1 MPMWIEWTIAT
12 RFLREGKSQST
23 LILVGIA
30 VGVAVIVFLTALITG
45 LQGNIVNRTL
55 GTQAHIKVQPT
66 EEANR
71 VLAPADGSVHLV
83 LESKRAQRLRSI
95 NNWQQVRDVLD
106 ALPRVTA
113 VSPVISG
120 PAFAR
125 RGEALESVALVGI
138 DAARYQ
144 RIIPIADDIV
154 AGRFRIGAGEAVV
167 GSQLARDLGLR
178 VGDKL
183 RLDGGQGRDSVV
195 NVAGIFELG
204 VRELDARYVYLDMKQ
219 AQSLLDLPGAAT
231 IIDVTVD
238 DIFAAREVAARIARL
253 TGLKAESWME
263 TNAQLMN
270 ALRSQSLSTRMIS
283 VFVALSVALGIAS
296 VLSVSVVQR
305 TRDRH
310 PARDGHHPAA
320 DAAGVPGAG
329 RAVRPGRVAGRRSG
343 RLRHGDGVQ
352 HLRPEAVLHP
362 GGSVAAGGR
371 LGTGHGHRDRL
382 RGDPGAPR
390 RRPRPGGGDPPCLT
404 ATPARTCC
412 ACRACAR
419 ATTSASRPRWK
430 CCTASTCACN
440 ATISRRWWVRRAPAR
455 APCSTSSACSTH
467 PPPANCSCSAKP
479 PATWTM
485 PAAPPCAVVR
495 SASCSSSTT

>member
-1 MPMWIEWTIAT
+1 MWIEWTIAT
-12 RFLREGKSQST
+12 RFLREGRVQST

-45 LQGNIVNRTL
+45 LQSNIINRTL

-66 EEANR
+66 EEFNR
-71 VLAPADGSVHLV
+71 VLPPPPGSAQLL

-113 VSPVISG
+113 VSPLISG

-125 RGEALESVALVGI
+125 RGEALQSVALVGI
-138 DAARYQ
+138 DPPRYL
-144 RIIPIADDIV
+144 RIIPVQDDIV
-154 AGRFRIGAGEAVV
+154 AGSFRVGAGNAVI
-167 GSQLARDLGLR
+167 GRQLAKDLGMR

-231 IIDVTVD
+231 VIDVTVD
-238 DIFAAREVAARIARL
+238 DIFAAQAVAERIARL

-263 TNAQLMN
+263 TNGQLMN

-305 TRDRH
+305 TREIGILRAMGTTRRQMLGVFLVQGAVFGLAGSLLGGAAGYGLVAAFNTFGPKLFYIPVDPRLPFAAAALATLTGVLSAAV
-310 PARDGHHPAA
+310 PARRAA
-320 DAAGVPGAG
+320 ALDPVEAI
-329 RAVRPGRVAGRRSG
+329 
-343 RLRHGDGVQ
+343 RHV
-352 HLRPEAVLHP
+352 
-362 GGSVAAGGR
+362 
-371 LGTGHGHRDRL
+371 
-382 RGDPGAPR
+382 
-390 RRPRPGGGDPPCLT
+390 
-404 ATPARTCC
+404 
-412 ACRACAR
+412 
-419 ATTSASRPRWK
+419 
-430 CCTASTCACN
+430 
-440 ATISRRWWVRRAPAR
+440 
-455 APCSTSSACSTH
+455 
-467 PPPANCSCSAKP
+467 
-479 PATWTM
+479 
-485 PAAPPCAVVR
+485 
-495 SASCSSSTT
+495 